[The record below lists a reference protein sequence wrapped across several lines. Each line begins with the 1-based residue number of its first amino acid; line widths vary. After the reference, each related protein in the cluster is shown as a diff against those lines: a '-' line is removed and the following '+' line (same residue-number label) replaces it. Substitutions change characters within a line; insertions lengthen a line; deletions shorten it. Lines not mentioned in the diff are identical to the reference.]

1 MSINVYIVI
10 IFQPNFLKEL
20 FGRKNYTNIF
30 KYSESEFNEFKT
42 RLKSPKKPVLTER
55 RLKSWTIEYN
65 FKWNQPYLSRGLNL
79 TRGSNSLN
87 STSVYMFHK

>member
-1 MSINVYIVI
+1 MSINVCIVI

-42 RLKSPKKPVLTER
+42 RLKSIQNR
-55 RLKSWTIEYN
+55 
-65 FKWNQPYLSRGLNL
+65 FKLSAVLNL
-79 TRGSNSLN
+79 EKF
-87 STSVYMFHK
+87 STILSGTNHI

>member
-1 MSINVYIVI
+1 MYILLLFLNP
-10 IFQPNFLKEL
+10 IFW
-20 FGRKNYTNIF
+20 KNYLDVKITNIF